1 MLLLAVLSARRTEL
15 RLAEPDGGQ
24 GLIYVSS
31 YISDSLDDADER
43 AGAIGDFLERESCT
57 PECAAVARPSE
68 GDRIDESAL
77 RALTAT
83 DRLLVATP
91 AQAMAISV
99 TGGCLADGSEDRRRV
114 VIYTDGELDCAV
126 IPAGG
131 GRPFDCPIAAAD
143 PVYAS
148 PVQLDFHCYVS
159 RRVGRPTVGEI
170 LSDEGME
177 LMYAY
182 LRDGVGYHEPA
193 WMARSVR
200 EEGVSAAVEACVRS
214 TERSCRLARMT
225 AELLASLLRTEAL
238 NTAIRAS
245 ANGGAVLG
253 GSLVRTAAGVSGPEW
268 PRKSHDSERRPEGL
282 LSYLPVLATKACT
295 RMDGLSRMA
304 ARELTA

>member
-24 GLIYVSS
+24 GLSYVSS

-43 AGAIGDFLERESCT
+43 AGAIGDFLERERCT
-57 PECAAVARPSE
+57 PDSAAVARPSE

-91 AQAMAISV
+91 AEAMATSV
-99 TGGCLADGSEDRRRV
+99 TGGCLADGSEDLRRV

-148 PVQLDFHCYVS
+148 PVQLDFHCFVS
-159 RRVGRPTVGEI
+159 RRLGRPRVGEI
-170 LSDEGME
+170 LTDGGME

-200 EEGVSAAVEACVRS
+200 EEGVSAAVQACVRS

-238 NTAIRAS
+238 NTAIRSS
-245 ANGGAVLG
+245 ANGGAVLS
-253 GSLVRTAAGVSGPEW
+253 GSLVRTAAAVSGPEW
-268 PRKSHDSERRPEGL
+268 PRRGNDNGHLPKELRP
-282 LSYLPVLATKACT
+282 YLPVLASESCT

-304 ARELTA
+304 ERELAA